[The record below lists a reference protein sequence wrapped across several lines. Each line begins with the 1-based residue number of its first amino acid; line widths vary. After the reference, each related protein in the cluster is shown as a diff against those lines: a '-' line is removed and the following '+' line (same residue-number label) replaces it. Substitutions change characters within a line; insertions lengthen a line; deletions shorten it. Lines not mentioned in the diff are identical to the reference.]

1 MNLSP
6 SSQMIQLAMLETIRA
21 LRSEVELEVDHLQ
34 SAQEESD
41 TEEEEEEEEDMAAL
55 YQRMNISRRMSLPAN
70 LPLLRQDDTHRRLQA
85 LQRATGA
92 GFREDDDRQD
102 DADEQ
107 QEEMEE
113 VRRDSLMM
121 AASPM
126 YADPGPSDSDVGS
139 RSMRGPAG
147 LPDVLSDS
155 VSRSSSKANPL
166 PDLVAPEAPLSV
178 AADCPDSSV
187 IYRHPPTSINNH
199 HHQNLEQTSINAL
212 NSDQRVGQGRGW
224 VGIAQG
230 LERLAGTTTID
241 KGFLDQRR
249 KSCFV
254 PKTTSTSSSSSRR
267 RLTRRRSV
275 AGTGW
280 MENTMVLGDIGDNQ
294 GGIFRDI
301 CAIVGIFGFYMCVRK
316 IESLLK

>member
-41 TEEEEEEEEDMAAL
+41 TEEEEEEDMAAL

-70 LPLLRQDDTHRRLQA
+70 LPLLRHDDTHRRLQA

-107 QEEMEE
+107 QEEEEE

-166 PDLVAPEAPLSV
+166 PDLLSPEALLYV

-199 HHQNLEQTSINAL
+199 HHQNLEQTSIN
-212 NSDQRVGQGRGW
+212 SDQRVGQGRGW

-230 LERLAGTTTID
+230 LNRLAGTTTID

>member
-1 MNLSP
+1 M
-6 SSQMIQLAMLETIRA
+6 
-21 LRSEVELEVDHLQ
+21 
-34 SAQEESD
+34 
-41 TEEEEEEEEDMAAL
+41 
-55 YQRMNISRRMSLPAN
+55 
-70 LPLLRQDDTHRRLQA
+70 
-85 LQRATGA
+85 
-92 GFREDDDRQD
+92 
-102 DADEQ
+102 
-107 QEEMEE
+107 
-113 VRRDSLMM
+113 RDSLLM

-126 YADPGPSDSDVGS
+126 YADPRPSDSDVGS

-166 PDLVAPEAPLSV
+166 PDLLSPKAPLSV

-187 IYRHPPTSINNH
+187 IYRHRPTSINNH
-199 HHQNLEQTSINAL
+199 HHQNLEQTSIN
-212 NSDQRVGQGRGW
+212 SDQRVGPGRGW

-230 LERLAGTTTID
+230 LNRLAGTTTID

-275 AGTGW
+275 GGTGW
-280 MENTMVLGDIGDNQ
+280 MENTRVMGDIGDNQ

>member
-41 TEEEEEEEEDMAAL
+41 TEEEEEEEDMAAL

-107 QEEMEE
+107 QEEEE
-113 VRRDSLMM
+113 GVRRDFLMM

-126 YADPGPSDSDVGS
+126 YADPRPSDSDVGS
-139 RSMRGPAG
+139 RSMRRGPAG

-166 PDLVAPEAPLSV
+166 PDLLSPEAPLSV

-199 HHQNLEQTSINAL
+199 HHQNLEQTSIN
-212 NSDQRVGQGRGW
+212 SDQRVGPGRGW

-230 LERLAGTTTID
+230 LNRLAGTTTID

-280 MENTMVLGDIGDNQ
+280 IENTRVMGDIGDNQ